1 MPEKLSRDMKELL
14 ETFNASQVQYLVIGA
29 HALGVYA
36 EPRATKDLDIWVLSS
51 ELFVALP
58 SALFGTLHAIT

>member
-36 EPRATKDLDIWVLSS
+36 EPRATQDRRGRLGLDITAPSLAPWL
-51 ELFVALP
+51 LP
-58 SALFGTLHAIT
+58 A